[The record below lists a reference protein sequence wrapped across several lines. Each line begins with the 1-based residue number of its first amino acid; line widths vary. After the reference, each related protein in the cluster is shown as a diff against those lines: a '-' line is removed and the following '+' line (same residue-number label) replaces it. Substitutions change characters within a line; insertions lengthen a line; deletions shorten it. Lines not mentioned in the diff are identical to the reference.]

1 MKKILIAAF
10 AWLLIPSAYLSAQP
24 LAGTDELGRTLPQ
37 NDETGDPKSDRQV
50 GMFYFLWCGDEH
62 SLVSDHYWDLT
73 KIVAEH
79 PEVLEDKDNK
89 WWGSPEFSRF
99 YYWGEPIYGY
109 YRSDDYW
116 VHLRSM
122 QLLTDAG
129 VDFVVIDATN
139 AFVYEK
145 QADVLMR
152 AMDAVRKQGKNPPR
166 IVFYTNTQSGDR
178 IQQAYDAFYKPGA
191 PYYHPECWYY
201 LDGKP
206 LIIGVTAQT
215 KGREYENFFTY
226 RESQWPNEPD
236 KANGWPWISFTRPQ
250 KVYSNASGER
260 EIINVSVSQHPDW
273 EAGMGGSAFYGNTK
287 NWGRCYHN
295 GHPGDPSKDIVYGY
309 NFQEQWDYALKQDVP
324 FVFVTGW
331 NEWVAGRWP
340 STDKNPEHSWFCD
353 QASPEYS
360 RDLEP
365 TLTAGMKDNY
375 YMQLVANVRRYKGVE
390 AASDPGPDKKIRSM
404 EDWDE
409 VPATYRDYIGDT
421 DPRNHPAAFTVPAVT
436 YTNNTGRNDFELMKV
451 ARDRRN
457 LYFYVQT
464 VDPIQLEEADNCMT
478 LWIDVDRNHETG
490 WYGYDYRVNYGSEL
504 QQYENGVWR
513 TISDVASETEGNR
526 MFVTIP
532 RNVLQGIL
540 ADPDIEFKWS
550 DNMQQADPMDWYVN
564 GDAAPGGRFN
574 YIYTTK

>member
-178 IQQAYDAFYKPGA
+178 IQQAYEAFYKPGA

-340 STDKNPEHSWFCD
+340 STDTNPEHSWFCD

-457 LYFYVQT
+457 LYFYAQT

-532 RNVLQGIL
+532 RNVLQGIS

>member
-287 NWGRCYHN
+287 NWGRSYHN
-295 GHPGDPSKDIVYGY
+295 GNPGDPDKDIVYGY

-390 AASDPGPDKKIRSM
+390 AVSDPGPEKKIRGM
-404 EDWDE
+404 ENWDE
-409 VPATYRDYIGDT
+409 VSATYRDYIGDT

-478 LWIDVDRNHETG
+478 LWIDVDRNPKTG
-490 WYGYDYRVNYGSEL
+490 WYGYA
-504 QQYENGVWR
+504 VWR
-513 TISDVASETEGNR
+513 ER
-526 MFVTIP
+526 H
-532 RNVLQGIL
+532 QGK
-540 ADPDIEFKWS
+540 F
-550 DNMQQADPMDWYVN
+550 
-564 GDAAPGGRFN
+564 
-574 YIYTTK
+574 

>member
-178 IQQAYDAFYKPGA
+178 IQQAYEAFYKPGA
-191 PYYHPECWYY
+191 SYYHPECWYY

-287 NWGRCYHN
+287 NWGRSYHN

-340 STDKNPEHSWFCD
+340 STDENPEHSWFCD

-365 TLTAGMKDNY
+365 TFTAGMKDNY
-375 YMQLVANVRRYKGVE
+375 YMQLVANIRRYKGVE

-478 LWIDVDRNHETG
+478 LWIDVDRNPKTG

-532 RNVLQGIL
+532 RSVLQGIS

>member
-532 RNVLQGIL
+532 RSVLQGIS

>member
-287 NWGRCYHN
+287 NWGRSYHN

-340 STDKNPEHSWFCD
+340 STDENPEHSWFCD

-478 LWIDVDRNHETG
+478 LWIDVDRNPETG

-532 RNVLQGIL
+532 RNVLQGIS

>member
-178 IQQAYDAFYKPGA
+178 IQQAYEAFYKPGA

-260 EIINVSVSQHPDW
+260 EIISVSVSQHPDW
-273 EAGMGGSAFYGNTK
+273 EAGMGGSAFYDNTK
-287 NWGRCYHN
+287 NWGRSYHN
-295 GHPGDPSKDIVYGY
+295 GNPGDPDKDIVYGY

-340 STDKNPEHSWFCD
+340 STDENPEHSWFCD

-478 LWIDVDRNHETG
+478 LWIDVDRNPETG
-490 WYGYDYRVNYGSEL
+490 WYGYDYRINYGSEL
-504 QQYENGVWR
+504 QQYGNGVWR
-513 TISDVASETEGNR
+513 TISDVAYETEGNR

-532 RNVLQGIL
+532 RSVLQGIS